1 MKKFLKEKWV
11 IPVATLVLTLSIG
24 SAAFAA
30 TGSSSTDTS
39 TVDTSTAVTS
49 AAAASTDTTA
59 AATTDSTAAA
69 ATDSTAAASTS
80 STSGE
85 TALTGDILAQ
95 VKAAAVA
102 AAGSGSALQSAT
114 NETDNSDSSIKY
126 EAFVTKSD
134 GTSVKMYLDAS
145 FKVVSTETGRGGKG
159 GGHSGETALTGTTLD
174 QVKAVAVAKLG
185 SGATIVRVETDAEAS
200 ATGHGPYEVH
210 ATLADGSNV
219 IVYVDSSFNY
229 VGTETQAAGGGAGGG
244 HGHGGPADAAGSS
257 TTNSTSTSTSTS
269 SN

>member
-1 MKKFLKEKWV
+1 MKKFLKEKWA

-39 TVDTSTAVTS
+39 TVDTSTAITS
-49 AAAASTDTTA
+49 TAAASTDTTA
-59 AATTDSTAAA
+59 AAPTDSTAAA
-69 ATDSTAAASTS
+69 ATDSTAGDKS
-80 STSGE
+80 STNGE

-95 VKAAAVA
+95 VKAAALA
-102 AAGSGSALQSAT
+102 AAGSGATLQSAT

-145 FKVVSTETGRGGKG
+145 FKVVSSETGKDGKGGRGGHG
-159 GGHSGETALTGTTLD
+159 SHGSEAALTGTTLE
-174 QVKAVAVAKLG
+174 QVKAAAVAKLG
-185 SGATIVRVETDAEAS
+185 SDATIVRVETDAEAS
-200 ATGHGPYEVH
+200 ETGHGPYEVH
-210 ATLADGSNV
+210 ATLADGTNV
-219 IVYVDSSFNY
+219 VVYVDSSFNY
-229 VGTETQAAGGGAGGG
+229 VSTETMTATG
-244 HGHGGPADAAGSS
+244 HDKDS
-257 TTNSTSTSTSTS
+257 TSNSTSASDSTSTSTS

>member
-49 AAAASTDTTA
+49 TAAASTDTTA

-69 ATDSTAAASTS
+69 ATDTTTAASKS
-80 STSGE
+80 STNGE

-95 VKAAAVA
+95 VKAAAIA
-102 AAGSGSALQSAT
+102 AAGSGSTLQSAT
-114 NETDNSDSSIKY
+114 NETDNSDTTIKY

-145 FKVVSTETGRGGKG
+145 LKVVSTEAAPQGGGRGGHGFDKG
-159 GGHSGETALTGTTLD
+159 GSTT
-174 QVKAVAVAKLG
+174 
-185 SGATIVRVETDAEAS
+185 
-200 ATGHGPYEVH
+200 
-210 ATLADGSNV
+210 
-219 IVYVDSSFNY
+219 
-229 VGTETQAAGGGAGGG
+229 
-244 HGHGGPADAAGSS
+244 SS
-257 TTNSTSTSTSTS
+257 TSGSTSTTGSV
-269 SN
+269 

>member
-49 AAAASTDTTA
+49 TAAVSTDTTA
-59 AATTDSTAAA
+59 TAATTDSTAAA
-69 ATDSTAAASTS
+69 GTS
-80 STSGE
+80 STNGE

-95 VKAAAVA
+95 VKAAALA
-102 AAGSGSALQSAT
+102 AAGSGSTLQSAT

-145 FKVVSTETGRGGKG
+145 FKVVSIETGKGGKG
-159 GGHSGETALTGTTLD
+159 GGHTGETALTGTTLE

-200 ATGHGPYEVH
+200 ETGHGPYEVH
-210 ATLADGSNV
+210 ATLAEGTNV
-219 IVYVDSSFNY
+219 IVYVDSSFKY
-229 VGTETQAAGGGAGGG
+229 VSTETQAAGGAAGGG
-244 HGHGGPADAAGSS
+244 HGRGHGGPADATGPS